1 MTGQEA
7 NTILFRKLS
16 KKENRS
22 FLVVSISLLIV
33 LATGCN
39 GGAGTAQP
47 SADNAASNVNSAN
60 SANTAKTAPS
70 FDPNEAVSL
79 KFGQIGGALSD
90 DEFQNLIVAP
100 VKKMYPNVSLEL
112 VRMTNTTQPELVATN
127 DYPDLT
133 YNNAS
138 GIYRDKELQI
148 DADLMPL
155 IKKNNIDLSKFDP
168 SSLDFVNSASG
179 DGKIYLLP
187 VWTVADGTFYNKD
200 IFDKFGVAYPK
211 DNMTWDQVL
220 ELARKVARMD
230 GGVQYIGVSTSSLS
244 NMKNGLGLPI
254 ADAKAKKGLLDS
266 DSWKLLLDSY
276 VKMQQIPGN
285 YNHGMNGTK
294 LFETDRTLAMYPNF
308 TGRVGEFEKLYTSG
322 NPMNFD
328 LVTYPSF
335 GDSKYAAT
343 TNVSGITISIKTT
356 KQDWAF
362 RVAQVLVKE
371 ENQLAAARNGRV
383 SALKN
388 KEIQQQYAANL
399 GSMKGKHVEGF
410 FTKPTNIPGQ
420 TTKYDDL
427 GNKRINDAVDRIL
440 SGQADVNT
448 ALREANELLNQDIAS
463 NP

>member
-1 MTGQEA
+1 VL
-7 NTILFRKLS
+7 IRKLFRKV
-16 KKENRS
+16 NRS
-22 FLVVSISLLIV
+22 FLIVSISLLIV
-33 LATGCN
+33 FVTGCS
-39 GGAGTAQP
+39 GEAGTGQP
-47 SADNAASNVNSAN
+47 SADNSANNVNSSN

-138 GIYRDKELQI
+138 GIYIDKELQI
-148 DADLMPL
+148 DTDLMPL
-155 IKKNNIDLSKFDP
+155 IKKYNFDLSKFDP
-168 SSLDFVNSASG
+168 SSLDFINAASG
-179 DGKIYLLP
+179 DGKMYLLP
-187 VWTVADGTFYNKD
+187 MWTVADATFYNKD
-200 IFDKFGVAYPK
+200 VFDKFGVAYPK
-211 DNMTWDQVL
+211 DNMTWEQVL

-244 NMKNGLGLPI
+244 NMKNGLVLPI
-254 ADAKAKKGLLDS
+254 ADATAKKGLLES
-266 DSWKLLLDSY
+266 DSWKLLLESY

-285 YNHGMNGTK
+285 YSHGMNGNQ
-294 LFETDRTLAMYPNF
+294 LFENDRTLALYPNF
-308 TGRVGEFEKLYTSG
+308 TGRVGEFEQLFKSG
-322 NPMNFD
+322 KPLNFD
-328 LVTYPSF
+328 IVTYPSF

-343 TNVSGITISIKTT
+343 TNVSGITISVKTT

-371 ENQLAAARNGRV
+371 ENQLEAAKNGRV

-399 GSMKGKHVEGF
+399 GSMNGKHVEGF

-420 TTKYDDL
+420 TTKYDNL
-427 GNKRINDAVDRIL
+427 GNKRINDAVDRVL
-440 SGQADVNT
+440 NGTADVNT
-448 ALREANELLNQDIAS
+448 ALREANELLNQDIAA